1 MPDLNGDG
9 RAARS
14 PAGDRAQRRAATG
27 RDRPGGWGDARP
39 AGGGGDPA
47 PVVGLSP
54 RTLRARPPAWA
65 DQGAAQGVT

>member
-9 RAARS
+9 SAARS
-14 PAGDRAQRRAATG
+14 PAVDRAQRRAATG

-47 PVVGLSP
+47 PVVGLSS
-54 RTLRARPPAWA
+54 RTLRTRPPARA